1 MLMRELIDVRNVAT
15 VIQLSSISK
24 EMRTADHE
32 EPPEELRTLVTSYI
46 VARDSNEAVLKS
58 ILGGMARRR
67 GCAHML
73 SGAYG
78 TGKSHLIA
86 LVGLLCQFRWAREL
100 FKALNEGFSD
110 AVDRIGDHKWLVVSI
125 TLDAYSP
132 RLPLEQILWEETVAS
147 LKQSNKLVGNKIPP
161 QMPPSRAEAMKILQD
176 AAVACGYDSVLWL
189 VDELSMF
196 LGAKTHSELQAD
208 ASFLQFIAQ
217 YCQHTPSWLI
227 VAIQKTIEEMG
238 ELEAYSLTQIKD
250 RYMRHQLSLTHIR
263 QLIRKNLLPPKDE
276 NKFRQF
282 ILQWHRNLVSSFP
295 MLEFSAEELM
305 ACYPF
310 HPITISCL
318 ERAVGRF
325 FSRTRSAVEFIQ
337 TTTSDAIDGDAFQL
351 ITPDSIFEHFRPDI
365 ITHPDLHAYADE
377 VIPYLDGKA
386 SEIAPERKS
395 SLEKL
400 VRTLVVFKIAGI
412 DASVRRLTHTFL
424 WDFGLGWE
432 MNYSYMLSL
441 LEMLRTNVNYIACSR
456 RGEEYDDIYVVDLGT
471 TLTEMMQRR
480 LNALLD
486 CFSDEDIRVVE
497 HALQALSS
505 AQLVIPK
512 MGSGRTATVE
522 WQNAEFTVMLQCVDL
537 RDMADK
543 ELLNIVEHVSSP
555 ACPYDIHILIVPP
568 IAISEQ
574 ERRATELIHAIKGE
588 RFKEALVIL
597 IPKPI
602 GKGEMMRLM
611 ENTAATMLI
620 EDPTLR
626 DSDIGMAIYQRLRE
640 EEVARRNETLRIIS
654 NAYLHGTLITVDRKL
669 PVSALLPLN
678 ASFKDV
684 LVAVVGASVPKAFP
698 SFMSIAPRVRLRQSD
713 ELRRLTNALLAGEE
727 IHGLSTDVQ
736 ELWRHV
742 AMPLGIT
749 KQSLQYHAP
758 LEGAMKLAYQR
769 IAEADSPL
777 PYEHVSALLRKS
789 EYAIRQEQCELL
801 VAALLRRGEVM
812 ALDRYGNPLP
822 INRLSSPLAKCI
834 GALCPSYMV
843 EEDVWQ
849 AVTSYAHAVGI
860 PFVEREG
867 TASQMALWQ
876 RLKSWGS
883 ETSIAHEHCST
894 LLNLLVSELGHPNA
908 MWARSFNSLATVN
921 TAINAIAED
930 ATPQDG
936 LKEFVLAMQANGIKP
951 EELKEAYDEFKE
963 LHIQLNESCKELRTM
978 HRWLTHTDLQLVGE
992 LKERAEGLLSILD
1005 EGEGMLTKLSQLL
1018 TSWKSL
1024 QADYAKQYL
1033 EHHRHEHA
1041 PSRFE
1046 PYVRLRR
1053 DVTFKLLLRL
1063 TQVRMP
1069 MRGIDDALKAVNV
1082 ELSKQC
1088 HQHEEQL
1095 RNHLTEGP
1103 VCKVCKLRLA
1113 EHVELTPI
1121 EKLLEM
1127 ATNAS
1132 NEAKALL
1139 SSHDIRSKV
1148 KAFAEAMP
1156 ASLTRQRLERL
1167 LSLDPDDTD
1176 EAWLEA
1182 LSDDVIECLNLA
1194 ISSEP
1199 AKIRV
1204 LNTLLDRFVG
1214 KEMTKAEAIKTFASW
1229 LDEPSPLK
1237 PFEQVRF
1244 TLHRRANDEPT

>member
-1 MLMRELIDVRNVAT
+1 MLMRELIDMHKVAT
-15 VIQLSSISK
+15 VIQLSSVSK
-24 EMRTADHE
+24 EMCIADHE
-32 EPPEELRTLVTSYI
+32 EPPEELRALVTSYI
-46 VARDSNEAVLKS
+46 ITRDSNEPALKS
-58 ILGGMARRR
+58 ILSGMARRK

-78 TGKSHLIA
+78 TGKSHMIA
-86 LVGLLCQFRWAREL
+86 LIGLLCQFRWAREL
-100 FKALNEGFSD
+100 FKTLNEGFSD
-110 AVDRIGDHKWLVVSI
+110 AVDKIGEHKWLVVSI

-132 RLPLEQILWEETVAS
+132 RLPLEQIFWEETIVA
-147 LKQSNKLVGNKIPP
+147 LKRSNELVANKIPL

-176 AAVACGYDSVLWL
+176 TAIACGYDSILWL

-217 YCQHTPSWLI
+217 YCQHAPSWLI

-250 RYMRHQLSLTHIR
+250 RYIRHQLSLTHIR

-282 ILQWHRNLVSSFP
+282 ILQWHRNLVTSFP
-295 MLEFSAEELM
+295 MLEFSAEELA

-310 HPITISCL
+310 HPITILCL

-337 TTTSDAIDGDAFQL
+337 TIVNDVIDGDAFQL
-351 ITPDSIFEHFRPDI
+351 ITPDCIFEHFRPDI
-365 ITHPDLHAYADE
+365 LTHPDLHVYADE
-377 VIPYLDGKA
+377 VIPYLDGKVN
-386 SEIAPERKS
+386 EIAPERKTS
-395 SLEKL
+395 VEKL
-400 VRTLVVFKIAGI
+400 ARTLVVFKIAGI
-412 DASVRRLTHTFL
+412 DATVRRLTHTFL

-441 LEMLRTNVNYIACSR
+441 LETLRTNVNYIACSR
-456 RGEEYDDIYVVDLGT
+456 RGEEYDDIYVIDLGT

-497 HALQALSS
+497 YALQTLSS
-505 AQLVIPK
+505 AQFAIPK
-512 MGSGRTATVE
+512 IGSGRTATVE
-522 WQNAEFTVMLQCVDL
+522 WHNVDFTVMLQCADL
-537 RDMADK
+537 RNMTEK
-543 ELLNIVEHVSSP
+543 ELLNIVHHISSP
-555 ACPYDIHILIVPP
+555 ACSYDIHLLIVPP

-574 ERRATELIHAIKGE
+574 ERRATELIHSIKNE

-611 ENTAATMLI
+611 ENTAAAMLL

-669 PVSALLPLN
+669 PVSALLPMN

-684 LVAVVGASVPKAFP
+684 LIAVVGASVPKAFP
-698 SFMSIAPRVRLRQSD
+698 SFMSIAPSIRLRQSD
-713 ELRRLTNALLAGEE
+713 ELRKLVNAILAGEE
-727 IHGLSTDVQ
+727 IQTLSADVQ

-742 AMPLGIT
+742 AIPLGIT
-749 KQSLQYHAP
+749 KQSLQYYAP
-758 LEGAMKLAYQR
+758 LEGAMRLAYQC

-777 PYEHVSALLRKS
+777 PYEHVSALLQKS
-789 EYAIRQEQCELL
+789 EYALRKEQCELL
-801 VAALLRRGEVM
+801 IAVLLRRGEVM
-812 ALDRYGNPLP
+812 ALDRYGNTLP
-822 INRLSSPLAKCI
+822 INRLSSPLTKCI
-834 GALCPSYMV
+834 GTLCPSYMV
-843 EEDVWQ
+843 EGSVWE
-849 AVTSYAHAVGI
+849 AATSYAQAVGI
-860 PFVEREG
+860 SFVEREE

-876 RLKSWGS
+876 KLKSWGH

-894 LLNLLVSELGHPNA
+894 LLNLLVTELRHSNA
-908 MWARSFNSLATVN
+908 MWAKSFGSLATIN

-936 LKEFVLAMQANGIKP
+936 LKEFVLVLQANGIKP
-951 EELKEAYDEFKE
+951 EELKEAHDEFKN
-963 LHIQLNESCKELRTM
+963 LHTLLSENYKELRRM
-978 HRWLTHTDLQLVGE
+978 HTWLTHSDLQLTGE
-992 LKERAEGLLSILD
+992 LKMRAEGLLTLLD
-1005 EGEGMLTKLSQLL
+1005 EGEGMLTRLNQLL
-1018 TSWKSL
+1018 ALWKSL
-1024 QADYAKQYL
+1024 QVDYAKQYL
-1033 EHHRHEHA
+1033 EHHRREHA
-1041 PSRFE
+1041 TSRFE

-1053 DVTFKLLLRL
+1053 NATFKLLHRL
-1063 TQVRMP
+1063 TQIRIP
-1069 MRGIDDALKAVNV
+1069 MQSIDDALKAVNV

-1088 HQHEEQL
+1088 HQQEEQL
-1095 RNHLTEGP
+1095 SNQLMDTP

-1113 EHVELTPI
+1113 EHVELIPPERI
-1121 EKLLEM
+1121 LEI

-1132 NEAKALL
+1132 REAKAFL
-1139 SSHDIRSKV
+1139 SSCDIRSKV
-1148 KAFAEAMP
+1148 EAFAEAMP
-1156 ASLTRQRLERL
+1156 ASLTRRRLEKL
-1167 LSLDPDDTD
+1167 LSLTPDDSD
-1176 EAWLEA
+1176 EMWLEA
-1182 LSDDVIECLNLA
+1182 LSDDVIECINLA
-1194 ISSEP
+1194 ISHEP

-1204 LNTLLDRFVG
+1204 LNTLLNRFAG
-1214 KEMTKAEAIKTFASW
+1214 KEMTKAEAIKTFVSW

-1244 TLHRRANDEPT
+1244 TFHQGANEETS